1 MPHIEGIIEIGTNS
15 DNWGPKNFDLSKNM
29 PSEDTIS
36 SFTVAAYAEK
46 DGVLVDTGDV
56 LTNYQ
61 NIQSDII
68 DSGVALANDDTTLN
82 IHLKYPGD
90 AYRGKRMALVFTV
103 TFTVNS
109 SVYDY
114 FFHHVYI
121 PEIKLA
127 VRPIS
132 RIINTKEDTT
142 YPMEVRTLLGIT
154 ANDLSDDALKS
165 DILIGVAER
174 EIVSSYVDNWIS
186 VLNGDDEMAQAALR
200 SSVII
205 KVALNV
211 LSSPAI
217 QNILIDQVR
226 LIDIIITAKKVSL
239 EDLRNNLESLL
250 NQQLLIVGVEHTD
263 GYPVSLAIG
272 RTDNLPIYQ
281 FAVSE
286 TGSIVQIR

>member
-1 MPHIEGIIEIGTNS
+1 MPHIEGVIEIGTNS
-15 DNWGPKNFDLSKNM
+15 DNWGPKNFDLSRNM
-29 PSEDTIS
+29 PSSDTIS

-46 DGVLVDTGDV
+46 DGVLVDSGDV
-56 LTNYQ
+56 LSNYQ

-68 DSGVALANDDTTLN
+68 DSDVALANDDTTLN
-82 IHLKYPGD
+82 VHLKYPGD
-90 AYRGKRMALVFTV
+90 IYRGKRIALVFTV
-103 TFTVNS
+103 TFDVNS
-109 SVYDY
+109 SVYVY
-114 FFHHVYI
+114 FFHYVLI
-121 PEIKLA
+121 PEIKPE

-154 ANDLSDDALKS
+154 ANELSDDALKS

-200 SSVII
+200 STVII
-205 KVALNV
+205 KVALNI
-211 LSSPAI
+211 LNSPAI

-226 LIDIIITAKKVSL
+226 LIDVIITTKKVSL
-239 EDLRNNLESLL
+239 EKLRDNLEALL
-250 NQQLLIVGVEHTD
+250 NQQLLVVGVEHTD
-263 GYPVSLAIG
+263 GYPVSVAIG
-272 RTDNLPIYQ
+272 KTDNLPIYQ